1 MTLLKKVAA
10 MTLFDVDCYFKKIF
24 PSAFLYAVAGFKVLF
39 ALSYLKWFPP
49 STGLDMHN

>member
-1 MTLLKKVAA
+1 MTLLEKVAA
-10 MTLFDVDCYFKKIF
+10 LTLFDVDCYFKKIS

-49 STGLDMHN
+49 SSWSRHA